1 MQCVFSSER
10 WPAELNQCSKKHEQG
25 YYDALKWEID
35 KERIENEPDLIMQG
49 ELNANNS
56 EFHAKAQSTSFH
68 SKNLLRIILSISCY
82 FRMRMKTVIPKR
94 LYSLQCINLWVEFFL
109 RQPSQWCYTV
119 FPINLF
125 QIVYSA
131 WPSPYSFCSQLG
143 NFHIILFHISFFSR
157 SIANLCKCFLLRLK
171 FVWVS
176 FFFRLWS
183 VFVRIHKQQF
193 LKTYD

>member
-1 MQCVFSSER
+1 MQCVFSSEM
-10 WPAELNQCSKKHEQG
+10 WPAELNQCSEKHEQG

-35 KERIENEPDLIMQG
+35 KERIENEPDLMQG

-68 SKNLLRIILSISCY
+68 SKNLLRIFLSISCY
-82 FRMRMKTVIPKR
+82 FRMQWFRNACTVFNG
-94 LYSLQCINLWVEFFL
+94 INLWVEFFL
-109 RQPSQWCYTV
+109 RQPSQWCFTV

-131 WPSPYSFCSQLG
+131 WPSPHSFCSQLG
-143 NFHIILFHISFFSR
+143 NFHIILFHISFFSQ

-183 VFVRIHKQQF
+183 VSVRIHKQQF
-193 LKTYD
+193 VKTYD